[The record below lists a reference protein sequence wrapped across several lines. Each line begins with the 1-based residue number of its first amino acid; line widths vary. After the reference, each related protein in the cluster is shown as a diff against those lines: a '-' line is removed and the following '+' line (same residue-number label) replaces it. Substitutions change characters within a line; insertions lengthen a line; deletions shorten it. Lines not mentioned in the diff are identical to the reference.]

1 MKLVTDGDKV
11 ILYLNKMYIQSLD
24 FKDKEVAEKYLKV
37 LLNKLSL
44 KYDMNFNGYYLVH
57 IYIDMSYGV
66 IIEAKKE
73 DLEYLDYF
81 NNQIEL
87 NTKIIHGSFLYEISD
102 LNSDYFNNFYVY
114 KLKDKLYLRTKQEV
128 SDFEMG
134 TIIEKARIIYGKEA
148 DKIIRKAYLVR

>member
-1 MKLVTDGDKV
+1 
-11 ILYLNKMYIQSLD
+11 
-24 FKDKEVAEKYLKV
+24 
-37 LLNKLSL
+37 
-44 KYDMNFNGYYLVH
+44 
-57 IYIDMSYGV
+57 MSYGV

-87 NTKIIHGSFLYEISD
+87 NTKITHGSFLYEISD

-134 TIIEKARIIYGKEA
+134 MIIEKARIIYGKEA

>member
-11 ILYLNKMYIQSLD
+11 ILYLNKMYIQTLD

-87 NTKIIHGSFLYEISD
+87 NTKITHGSFLYEISD

>member
-87 NTKIIHGSFLYEISD
+87 NTKITHGSFLYEISD

>member
-37 LLNKLSL
+37 LLNKLAL

-87 NTKIIHGSFLYEISD
+87 NTKITHGSFLYEISD